1 MKPFGWLT
9 VAFFGVLIAGAAG
22 ARWISHQ
29 HRLAARHRK
38 GILSAVESLAGI
50 RPDPGCHLT
59 LKPTASELS
68 RPPSK
73 EVPVFWAAFASL
85 IAFTALGVYIL
96 YYPSDRLAD
105 IFGVSLLVT
114 LGLGVLSGLVAIYTD

>member
-1 MKPFGWLT
+1 MT
-9 VAFFGVLIAGAAG
+9 
-22 ARWISHQ
+22 
-29 HRLAARHRK
+29 
-38 GILSAVESLAGI
+38 
-50 RPDPGCHLT
+50 T
-59 LKPTASELS
+59 ELS

-73 EVPVFWAAFASL
+73 EVPVFWAACASL

-96 YYPSDRLAD
+96 YYPSDRLTD